1 MVVSMIQV
9 ILELPDVT
17 SIKEKRRIVKS
28 LREKLISRYRITA
41 AEVDLHES
49 LAFSQIGGAV
59 ISNSKRHGE
68 SVMHKVLAFIEDNAP
83 GRVQDVKII
92 SEVY

>member
-1 MVVSMIQV
+1 MIQV

-28 LREKLISRYRITA
+28 LKEKLIARYRITA
-41 AEVDLHES
+41 AEVDLQDS

-59 ISNSKRHGE
+59 ISNSRRHGE
-68 SVMHKVLAFIEDNAP
+68 TVMNKVLAFIENNAP

-92 SEVY
+92 SEIF

>member
-1 MVVSMIQV
+1 MIQV

-28 LREKLISRYRITA
+28 LRERLISRYRITA

-59 ISNSKRHGE
+59 VSNSRRYGE
-68 SVMHKVLAFIEDNAP
+68 SVMNKVLRFI
-83 GRVQDVKII
+83 
-92 SEVY
+92 